1 MDITNTYMK
10 EKVILIGSGQ
20 HCNVVMYNIEA
31 QGKYDVACIAD
42 VNKDKWGTVINGI
55 KVVPFENFS
64 TKAMDSLEREF
75 GTKKFFIS
83 FGTMKYRKA
92 VFEFL
97 VTNGW
102 EAVNVIHPTA
112 VISPWAKIGKGV
124 LIEAGCMVTP
134 QPVIGDNVV
143 MNCGSQVNH
152 DNVVEDHVF
161 IASGVVL
168 SGAVRIGENALLDD
182 GVVVS
187 IGKNVGAGSIVGAG
201 SVVTRNVPPR
211 VIAYGVP
218 CRVVRANDKY

>member
-1 MDITNTYMK
+1 MK
-10 EKVILIGSGQ
+10 DKIILIGSGQ
-20 HCNVVMYNIEA
+20 HCNVVMYNVEA
-31 QGKYDVACIAD
+31 QGKYEIACIAD
-42 VNKDKWGTVINGI
+42 VNKDKWGSMINGV

-83 FGTMKYRKA
+83 FGTMKYRRA

-102 EAVNVIHPTA
+102 EAVNIIHPTA
-112 VISPWAKIGKGV
+112 VVSPKAKIGNGV

-134 QPVIGDNVV
+134 QPVIGNNVV
-143 MNCGSQVNH
+143 LNCGTQVNH
-152 DNVVEDHVF
+152 DNVVEDHVY

-168 SGAVRIGENALLDD
+168 SGTVHIGENALLDD
-182 GVVVS
+182 GVVVAV
-187 IGKNVGAGSIVGAG
+187 GRNVGAGSIVGAG
-201 SVVTRNVPPR
+201 SVVTRNVPDH

-218 CRVVRANDKY
+218 CRIVRRNDKY